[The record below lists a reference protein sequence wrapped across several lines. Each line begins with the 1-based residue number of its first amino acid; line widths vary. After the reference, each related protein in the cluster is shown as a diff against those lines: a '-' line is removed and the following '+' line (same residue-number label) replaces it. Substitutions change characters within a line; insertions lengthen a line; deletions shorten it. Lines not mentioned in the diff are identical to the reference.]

1 MKKILTASALAIAA
15 LSVSPMF
22 AAPAA
27 AQARAVA
34 VADVR
39 AAAAKSNAFTVAS
52 QQIQT
57 TYKAQIDQQETR
69 GQTLQA
75 EMNVLIAK
83 YNEEAKKTPQNQAAL
98 QAAAK
103 AVQDK
108 RQAAQTE
115 LGQIG
120 APVELALA
128 YVEDQISVRMNEAI
142 KAAMTTKKVDLLLQP
157 DAVLARE
164 NNVDL
169 TDAVVVE
176 LNKILPSVTITP
188 PAGYQPGQL
197 VQQRNQQ
204 LMDAARA
211 GQPAAAT
218 PAAPAKAPAG
228 TPPTTR

>member
-1 MKKILTASALAIAA
+1 MKKIFAASALAIAS

-27 AQARAVA
+27 AQARSVA

-39 AAAAKSNAFTVAS
+39 AAAARSNAFTVAT
-52 QQIQT
+52 QQIET
-57 TYKAQIDQQETR
+57 THKASIDQQQTR

-75 EMNVLIAK
+75 ELNVLVAK
-83 YNEEAKKTPQNQAAL
+83 YNEEVKKTPQNQTAL

-108 RQAAQTE
+108 RQAASTE

-120 APVELALA
+120 APVDLAVA
-128 YVEDQISVRMNEAI
+128 YVEDQISLRMNEAI
-142 KAAMTTKKVDLLLQP
+142 KAAMTAKKVDLLVNP

-164 NNVDL
+164 NNVDI
-169 TDAVVVE
+169 TDAVVTE
-176 LNKILPSVTITP
+176 LNRILPNVSITP

-204 LMDAARA
+204 LIDQARA
-211 GQPAAAT
+211 AQGAA
-218 PAAPAKAPAG
+218 AAPAPTG
-228 TPPTTR
+228 SQPTTR

>member
-1 MKKILTASALAIAA
+1 
-15 LSVSPMF
+15 MF

-27 AQARAVA
+27 AQARSTA

-39 AAAAKSNAFTVAS
+39 VAAAKSNAFTTAS

-57 TYKAQIDQQETR
+57 TYKAQIDQQESR

-75 EMNVLIAK
+75 ELNVLVAK

-108 RQAAQTE
+108 RQSASEE
-115 LGQIG
+115 LGRIG
-120 APVELALA
+120 APVDLAIA

-142 KAAMTTKKVDLLLQP
+142 KAAMTAKKVDLLLNP

-164 NNVDL
+164 TNVDI
-169 TDAVVVE
+169 TDAVVTE
-176 LNKILPSVTITP
+176 LNRILPNVTITP

-211 GQPAAAT
+211 QQGTAA
-218 PAAPAKAPAG
+218 PAAPPANG
-228 TPPTTR
+228 SQPTTR

>member
-1 MKKILTASALAIAA
+1 MKKIFTASALAIAA
-15 LSVSPMF
+15 LSVSPML

-108 RQAAQTE
+108 RQAATAE
-115 LGQIG
+115 LQRIS
-120 APVELALA
+120 APVDLAVA

-176 LNKILPSVTITP
+176 LNRILPNVTITP
-188 PAGYQPGQL
+188 PAGYQPGAL
-197 VQQRNQQ
+197 MRAAQQQ
-204 LMDAARA
+204 AA
-211 GQPAAAT
+211 GQQ
-218 PAAPAKAPAG
+218 APAQQPQ
-228 TPPTTR
+228 TR

>member
-1 MKKILTASALAIAA
+1 MKKILVASALAIAT
-15 LSVSPMF
+15 LSVSPIVS
-22 AAPAA
+22 APAI
-27 AQARAVA
+27 AQAKGVG

-39 AAAAKSNAFTVAS
+39 VAAARSNAFTVAS
-52 QQIQT
+52 QQIET
-57 TYKAQIDQQETR
+57 TYKAQIDQQQSR

-75 EMNVLIAK
+75 EINVLIAK

-98 QAAAK
+98 QAAGK

-108 RQAAQTE
+108 RQAAQAE

-120 APVELALA
+120 APIELAIA

-142 KAAMTTKKVDLLLQP
+142 RAAMVAKKIDLLLNP

-164 NNVDL
+164 NNVDI
-169 TDAVVVE
+169 TDAVVTE
-176 LNKILPSVTITP
+176 LNRILPTVSTAV

-204 LMDAARA
+204 LMDAARNA
-211 GQPAAAT
+211 QPGAA
-218 PAAPAKAPAG
+218 PAAPAGSA
-228 TPPTTR
+228 PTTR

>member
-1 MKKILTASALAIAA
+1 MKKILVASALAVAT
-15 LSVSPMF
+15 LSVSPIVS
-22 AAPAA
+22 APAF
-27 AQARAVA
+27 AQAKAVA

-39 AAAAKSNAFTVAS
+39 VAAGRSAAFTAAS
-52 QQIQT
+52 QQIET
-57 TYKAQIDQQETR
+57 TYKAQIDQQQSR

-75 EMNVLIAK
+75 EVNVLIAK
-83 YNEEAKKTPQNQAAL
+83 YNEEAKKTPQNQTTL

-115 LGQIG
+115 LGRIG
-120 APVELALA
+120 APVDLAIA

-142 KAAMTTKKVDLLLQP
+142 KAAMTAKKVDLLVSP

-164 NNVDL
+164 NNVDI
-169 TDAVVVE
+169 TDAVVTE
-176 LNKILPSVTITP
+176 LNRILPNVSIAV

-211 GQPAAAT
+211 SQG
-218 PAAPAKAPAG
+218 AAPAPAPTG
-228 TPPTTR
+228 TAPTTR

>member
-1 MKKILTASALAIAA
+1 MKNILTASALAIAA
-15 LSVSPMF
+15 LSVSPML

-27 AQARAVA
+27 AQAKAVA
-34 VADVR
+34 IADVR
-39 AAAAKSNAFTVAS
+39 VAAARSNAFTVAS

-57 TYKAQIDQQETR
+57 TYKAQLDQQETR

-83 YNEEAKKTPQNQAAL
+83 YNEEAKKTPQNQTTL

-108 RQAAQTE
+108 RQAASAE
-115 LGQIG
+115 LEQIG

-128 YVEDQISVRMNEAI
+128 YVEDQISVRMNDAI
-142 KAAMTTKKVDLLLQP
+142 KAAMTAKKVDLLLQP

-176 LNKILPSVTITP
+176 LNKILPNVTITP
-188 PAGYQPGQL
+188 PAGYKPGQL

-211 GQPAAAT
+211 AQPGAAA
-218 PAAPAKAPAG
+218 PAAPATG
-228 TPPTTR
+228 TAPTTR

>member
-1 MKKILTASALAIAA
+1 MKKIFTASALAIAA
-15 LSVSPMF
+15 LSVSPML

-27 AQARAVA
+27 AQARSTA

-83 YNEEAKKTPQNQAAL
+83 YNEEAKKSPQNQAAL

-108 RQAAQTE
+108 RQAAQDE
-115 LGQIG
+115 LGKIG
-120 APVELALA
+120 EPVELALA

-142 KAAMTTKKVDLLLQP
+142 KAAMTAKKVDLLLQP

-164 NNVDL
+164 NNVDI

-188 PAGYQPGQL
+188 PAGYKPGQL

-211 GQPAAAT
+211 AQPGAAT
-218 PAAPAKAPAG
+218 PAAG

>member
-1 MKKILTASALAIAA
+1 MKKILVASALAIASV
-15 LSVSPMF
+15 SVSPMF

-27 AQARAVA
+27 AQARSIA

-39 AAAAKSNAFTVAS
+39 VAAARSNAFTVAS
-52 QQIQT
+52 QQIES
-57 TYKAQIDQQETR
+57 TYKAQIDQQNTR

-83 YNEEAKKTPQNQAAL
+83 YNEESKKTPQNQAAL

-108 RQAAQTE
+108 RQAANAE
-115 LGQIG
+115 IAQIG
-120 APVELALA
+120 APIELAIA

-142 KAAMTTKKVDLLLQP
+142 KAAMAGKKVDLLLNP

-164 NNVDL
+164 NNADI

-176 LNKILPSVTITP
+176 LNRILPNVSIAV

-204 LMDAARA
+204 LMDAARNAPA
-211 GQPAAAT
+211 GAKPAT
-218 PAAPAKAPAG
+218 PAPTG
-228 TPPTTR
+228 TAPTTR

>member
-1 MKKILTASALAIAA
+1 MKKLLLASAMAA
-15 LSVSPMF
+15 ATLSVSPILS
-22 AAPAA
+22 APAI
-27 AQARAVA
+27 AQAKAVA
-34 VADVR
+34 IADVR
-39 AAAAKSNAFTVAS
+39 VAAARSNAFTAAS

-57 TYKAQIDQQETR
+57 THKASIDQQQSR

-83 YNEEAKKTPQNQAAL
+83 YNEEARKTPQNQAAL

-108 RQAAQTE
+108 RQAAGEE
-115 LGQIG
+115 LQRIG

-142 KAAMTTKKVDLLLQP
+142 RAAMTAKKIDLLLQP
-157 DAVLARE
+157 EAVLARE
-164 NNVDL
+164 NNVDI

-176 LNKILPSVTITP
+176 LNRVLPNVTITP

-204 LMDAARA
+204 AATA
-211 GQPAAAT
+211 AQQPAAT
-218 PAAPAKAPAG
+218 QPAS
-228 TPPTTR
+228 R

>member
-1 MKKILTASALAIAA
+1 MKKIFAASALAIAA
-15 LSVSPMF
+15 LSVSPLLS
-22 AAPAA
+22 APAI
-27 AQARAVA
+27 AQAKSVA
-34 VADVR
+34 LADVR
-39 AAAAKSNAFTVAS
+39 VAASRSNAFTVAS

-83 YNEEAKKTPQNQAAL
+83 YNEEAKKSPQNQAAL

-108 RQAAQTE
+108 RQAAQDE
-115 LGQIG
+115 LGKIG
-120 APVELALA
+120 EPVELALA

-142 KAAMTTKKVDLLLQP
+142 KAAMTAKKVDLLLQP

-164 NNVDL
+164 NNVDV
-169 TDAVVVE
+169 TDAVVAE

-188 PAGYQPGQL
+188 PAGYKPGQL

-204 LMDAARA
+204 LMDQARA
-211 GQPAAAT
+211 AQGGTT
-218 PAAPAKAPAG
+218 PAPAPTG
-228 TPPTTR
+228 NQPTTR

>member
-1 MKKILTASALAIAA
+1 MKNILIASALAVAT
-15 LSVSPMF
+15 LSVSPIM
-22 AAPAA
+22 AVPAA
-27 AQARAVA
+27 AQAKAVA

-39 AAAAKSNAFTVAS
+39 VAAARSNAFTVAS
-52 QQIQT
+52 QQIET
-57 TYKAQIDQQETR
+57 TYKAQIDQQQSR

-75 EMNVLIAK
+75 EINVLIAK

-98 QAAAK
+98 QAAGQ
-103 AVQDK
+103 AVQSK
-108 RQAAQTE
+108 RQAAQAE

-120 APVELALA
+120 APIELAIA

-142 KAAMTTKKVDLLLQP
+142 RAAMTAKKIDLLLNP

-164 NNVDL
+164 NNVDI
-169 TDAVVVE
+169 TDAVVTE
-176 LNKILPSVTITP
+176 LNRILPTVSTAV

-211 GQPAAAT
+211 AQPGAN
-218 PAAPAKAPAG
+218 PAAPAPTG
-228 TPPTTR
+228 TAPTTR

>member
-1 MKKILTASALAIAA
+1 MKKILVASALAIAT
-15 LSVSPMF
+15 LSVSPML
-22 AAPAA
+22 AAPAF
-27 AQARAVA
+27 AQAKGVA

-39 AAAAKSNAFTVAS
+39 VAAARSNAFTTAS
-52 QQIQT
+52 QQIET
-57 TYKAQIDQQETR
+57 TYKAQIDQQNTR
-69 GQTLQA
+69 AQTLQA
-75 EMNVLIAK
+75 EVNVLIAK
-83 YNEEAKKTPQNQAAL
+83 YNEEAKKSPQNQTAL

-108 RQAAQTE
+108 RQAASTE

-120 APVELALA
+120 APVELAVA

-142 KAAMTTKKVDLLLQP
+142 KAAMTAKKIDLLLNP

-164 NNVDL
+164 NNVDI
-169 TDAVVVE
+169 TDAVVTE
-176 LNKILPSVTITP
+176 INRILPNVSIAV

-211 GQPAAAT
+211 AQGT
-218 PAAPAKAPAG
+218 PAAPAPTGSA
-228 TPPTTR
+228 PTTR

>member
-1 MKKILTASALAIAA
+1 MKKILIASAMAVAT
-15 LSVSPMF
+15 LSVSPIM
-22 AAPAA
+22 AVPAA
-27 AQARAVA
+27 AQAKAVA

-39 AAAAKSNAFTVAS
+39 VAAARSNAFTVAS
-52 QQIQT
+52 QQIET
-57 TYKAQIDQQETR
+57 TYKQQIDQQQSR

-83 YNEEAKKTPQNQAAL
+83 YNEEARKTPQNQAAV

-108 RQAAQTE
+108 QQAAQAE
-115 LGQIG
+115 LGRIG
-120 APVELALA
+120 APVELAIA

-142 KAAMTTKKVDLLLQP
+142 RGAMTARKIDLLLNP
-157 DAVLARE
+157 DAVVA
-164 NNVDL
+164 
-169 TDAVVVE
+169 E
-176 LNKILPSVTITP
+176 LNRILPNVSIAV

-204 LMDAARA
+204 LIDAARA
-211 GQPAAAT
+211 GQPGAA
-218 PAAPAKAPAG
+218 PAAPAPAG

>member
-1 MKKILTASALAIAA
+1 MKKILAASALAVAT
-15 LSVSPMF
+15 LSVSPILS
-22 AAPAA
+22 APAI
-27 AQARAVA
+27 AQAKAVA

-39 AAAAKSNAFTVAS
+39 MAAARSNAFSTAS
-52 QQIQT
+52 QQIET
-57 TYKAQIDQQETR
+57 TYKAQIDQQQSR

-75 EMNVLIAK
+75 EINVLIAK
-83 YNEEAKKTPQNQAAL
+83 YNEESKKTPQNQTAL

-108 RQAAQTE
+108 RQAAQAE
-115 LGQIG
+115 LGRIG
-120 APVELALA
+120 GPVDLAVA

-142 KAAMTTKKVDLLLQP
+142 KAAMTARKVDLLINP
-157 DAVLARE
+157 EAVLARE
-164 NNVDL
+164 NNVDI
-169 TDAVVVE
+169 TDAVVAE
-176 LNKILPSVTITP
+176 LNKILPNVSIAV

-211 GQPAAAT
+211 AQPAAA
-218 PAAPAKAPAG
+218 AAPAAG

>member
-27 AQARAVA
+27 AQARAIA

-39 AAAAKSNAFTVAS
+39 AAASKSTAFTTAS

-57 TYKAQIDQQETR
+57 TYKAQLDQQETR

-83 YNEEAKKTPQNQAAL
+83 YNEEAKKTPQNQTAL

-108 RQAAQTE
+108 RQAAQEE
-115 LGQIG
+115 LGRIG

-128 YVEDQISVRMNEAI
+128 YVEDQISVRMNEAV
-142 KAAMTTKKVDLLLQP
+142 KAAMTARKIDLLLQP

-164 NNVDL
+164 NNVDI
-169 TDAVVVE
+169 TDAVVAE
-176 LNKILPSVTITP
+176 LNKILPNVTITP
-188 PAGYQPGQL
+188 PAGYKPGQL
-197 VQQRNQQ
+197 VQQHNQQ

-211 GQPAAAT
+211 AQPA
-218 PAAPAKAPAG
+218 AG

>member
-1 MKKILTASALAIAA
+1 MKKIIVASALAIAT
-15 LSVSPMF
+15 LSVSPILS
-22 AAPAA
+22 APAI
-27 AQARAVA
+27 AQAKAVA

-39 AAAAKSNAFTVAS
+39 TAAARSNAFTVAS
-52 QQIQT
+52 QQIET
-57 TYKAQIDQQETR
+57 TYKAQIDQQQSR

-75 EMNVLIAK
+75 EINVLIAK

-108 RQAAQTE
+108 RQSAQTE
-115 LGQIG
+115 LGRIG
-120 APVELALA
+120 APVDLAIA

-142 KAAMTTKKVDLLLQP
+142 KGAMTARKVDLLINP
-157 DAVLARE
+157 EAVLARE
-164 NNVDL
+164 NNVDI
-169 TDAVVVE
+169 TDAVVAE
-176 LNKILPSVTITP
+176 LNRILPTVSTAV

-204 LMDAARA
+204 LMEAARSA
-211 GQPAAAT
+211 QGAT
-218 PAAPAKAPAG
+218 PAAPAAG

>member
-1 MKKILTASALAIAA
+1 MKKILVASALAIAT
-15 LSVSPMF
+15 LSVSPMVT
-22 AAPAA
+22 APAF
-27 AQARAVA
+27 AQAKGIA

-39 AAAAKSNAFTVAS
+39 LAAARSQAFTIAS
-52 QQIQT
+52 QQIET
-57 TYKAQIDQQETR
+57 TYKAQIDQQQSR

-75 EMNVLIAK
+75 EVNVLIAK
-83 YNEEAKKTPQNQAAL
+83 YNEESKKTPQNQAAL

-120 APVELALA
+120 APVELAIA

-142 KAAMTTKKVDLLLQP
+142 KAAMTAKKIDLLLNP

-164 NNVDL
+164 NNVDI
-169 TDAVVVE
+169 TDAVVTE
-176 LNKILPSVTITP
+176 INRILPTVSTAV

-211 GQPAAAT
+211 AQPAAA
-218 PAAPAKAPAG
+218 APTGSA
-228 TPPTTR
+228 PTTR

>member
-1 MKKILTASALAIAA
+1 MKKILVASALAMAT
-15 LSVSPMF
+15 LSVSPILS
-22 AAPAA
+22 APAI
-27 AQARAVA
+27 AQAKGVG

-39 AAAAKSNAFTVAS
+39 VAAARSNAFQTAS
-52 QQIQT
+52 TQIET
-57 TYKAQIDQQETR
+57 TYKAQIDQQQSR

-75 EMNVLIAK
+75 EINVLIAK
-83 YNEEAKKTPQNQAAL
+83 YNEEAKKTPQNQTAL

-108 RQAAQTE
+108 RKAAQTE
-115 LGQIG
+115 LGRIS
-120 APVELALA
+120 APVDLAIA

-142 KAAMTTKKVDLLLQP
+142 KAAMTAKKIDLLLNP

-164 NNVDL
+164 NNVDI
-169 TDAVVVE
+169 TDAVVTE
-176 LNKILPSVTITP
+176 LNRILPNVSIAV

-211 GQPAAAT
+211 AQGGT
-218 PAAPAKAPAG
+218 PAPAPTG